1 MARQAFE
8 SLRQAVNSWVSEA
21 SFSPCGH
28 YRWWLKRRLGES
40 SRTLLFVGL
49 NPSKASA
56 LDDDPTLRR
65 ILGFCRSWGYGR
77 LLVVNLFARIS
88 QSPSVLKHCVDPIGE
103 QNDVQLSKR
112 AGHWAECSQWDLW
125 LGWGVGGA
133 WLQRHL
139 AVMALLEPYRQ
150 HRLRNIPEALGPLA
164 LGCTREGHP
173 RHPLYIPG
181 KEVLRPF
188 MWASRSTIR
197 HPEAMDVGSTVH
209 R

>member
-28 YRWWLKRRLGES
+28 YRWWLKRRLGKS

-77 LLVVNLFARIS
+77 LLVVNLF
-88 QSPSVLKHCVDPIGE
+88 
-103 QNDVQLSKR
+103 
-112 AGHWAECSQWDLW
+112 
-125 LGWGVGGA
+125 
-133 WLQRHL
+133 
-139 AVMALLEPYRQ
+139 
-150 HRLRNIPEALGPLA
+150 
-164 LGCTREGHP
+164 
-173 RHPLYIPG
+173 
-181 KEVLRPF
+181 
-188 MWASRSTIR
+188 
-197 HPEAMDVGSTVH
+197 
-209 R
+209 